1 MATRADT
8 GLSNRQ
14 RAALLAIAGIAIMLL
29 GAAAA
34 LLPAIDGIPGS
45 TVIGAELLLA
55 GIIETTAGSLRREVK
70 PYAMA
75 AGGVTALAGLLFL
88 VNPTVHFFPTV
99 TLVIAWLISR
109 SLILAY
115 ASRHTGG
122 GVRTW
127 MSLSAGMDFLLA
139 VLLVAGLS
147 IATIVVSLFGPT
159 PPLVASFAWVLAAS
173 FIVTGTLLLEVASC
187 EREGA

>member
-1 MATRADT
+1 MSD
-8 GLSNRQ
+8 RQ
-14 RAALLAIAGIAIMLL
+14 RGALLAVAGLAIMAL

-34 LLPAIDGIPGS
+34 LLPAANGLPGS
-45 TVIGAELLLA
+45 TVIGVALIAA
-55 GIIETTAGSLRREVK
+55 GIIETLAGSLRREVR

-75 AGGVTALAGLLFL
+75 AGSVTALAGLLFIL
-88 VNPTVHFFPTV
+88 SATTHFFPTV
-99 TLVIAWLISR
+99 TLIIVWLVLR

-127 MSLSAGMDFLLA
+127 MSISAGMDFLLA

-159 PPLVASFAWVLAAS
+159 PPLIATFAWVLAAS
-173 FIVTGTLLLEVASC
+173 FVVNGTLLLEVASC
-187 EREGA
+187 EREGAD